1 MQHVSIHRLFSSAP
15 GLILILVKKDKTTM
29 TPGQL
34 YALELAARR
43 ARAEEQARLLR
54 AAAQVTAR
62 ALKTGVTR
70 VLNALKL
77 KGHSHA

>member
-1 MQHVSIHRLFSSAP
+1 MHHVTNDRLSSGVAA
-15 GLILILVKKDKTTM
+15 LILNDVKKDKTTM

-54 AAAQVTAR
+54 AAAQVAAR
-62 ALKTGVTR
+62 ALKTGIAR
-70 VLNALKL
+70 VVNALKL
-77 KGHSHA
+77 KGPSHA

>member
-1 MQHVSIHRLFSSAP
+1 MQHVSIHRLLSSAP
-15 GLILILVKKDKTTM
+15 GLILVLVKKDRTTM

>member
-1 MQHVSIHRLFSSAP
+1 MQHVSIHRLLSGAP
-15 GLILILVKKDKTTM
+15 DLILIVVKKDKTTM

-54 AAAQVTAR
+54 AGAR
-62 ALKTGVTR
+62 ALKTGITR

>member
-1 MQHVSIHRLFSSAP
+1 MHHVTNDRLSCGVAA
-15 GLILILVKKDKTTM
+15 LILNNVKKDNTAM

>member
-1 MQHVSIHRLFSSAP
+1 MHHVTNDRLSCGVAA
-15 GLILILVKKDKTTM
+15 LILSNVKKDITAM

-43 ARAEEQARLLR
+43 ARSEEQARLLR
-54 AAAQVTAR
+54 AAARVTAR
-62 ALKTGVTR
+62 ALNTGITR

>member
-1 MQHVSIHRLFSSAP
+1 MHHVTNDRLSSCVAA
-15 GLILILVKKDKTTM
+15 LILNGVKKDKTTM

-54 AAAQVTAR
+54 AAAQAAAR
-62 ALKTGVTR
+62 ALTTGVTR

-77 KGHSHA
+77 KGPSHA

>member
-1 MQHVSIHRLFSSAP
+1 MHHVTNDRLSGCVAA
-15 GLILILVKKDKTTM
+15 LILNGVKKDKTTM

-54 AAAQVTAR
+54 AGAR
-62 ALKTGVTR
+62 ALTTGITR

-77 KGHSHA
+77 KGLSHA